1 MQREKQ
7 NDIAYVCSSIRYL
20 KHCEDYHFS
29 RYNWLVPVPNAY
41 GHPLPPTGPP
51 FDPWMAPQDSM
62 VYQPV
67 AEPEEDVDEE
77 EDA

>member
-1 MQREKQ
+1 M
-7 NDIAYVCSSIRYL
+7 AYVCSSIRYL
-20 KHCEDYHFS
+20 QYCEDYHFS
-29 RYNWLVPVPNAY
+29 RHDWPVLVSDAY

-51 FDPWMAPQDSM
+51 FDPWMAPQDASM